1 MIQGIKIV
9 LPTPAFKV
17 LPAQSQKPLVK
28 LYKTMLTEDY
38 KRYLKFHSSKE
49 RQTDFIFSGGLKSA
63 YDLREMEGLRLV
75 WNFIKKINFY
85 STKIKVNNQSIYK

>member
-1 MIQGIKIV
+1 MNYFESQKIKAKDVIARNRIFN
-9 LPTPAFKV
+9 TIAEV

-28 LYKTMLTEDY
+28 LFKTMLTEDY

-63 YDLREMEGLRLV
+63 YDLRELE
-75 WNFIKKINFY
+75 KI
-85 STKIKVNNQSIYK
+85 

>member
-1 MIQGIKIV
+1 MINFQKLIKAKDVIARNRIFN
-9 LPTPAFKV
+9 TIAEV

-63 YDLREMEGLRLV
+63 YDLREIE
-75 WNFIKKINFY
+75 KIN
-85 STKIKVNNQSIYK
+85 